1 MYDEIKNKRLNFIS
15 IFKYS
20 FDFIK
25 NNLGTF
31 IFLILLGVILDL
43 SYKYLYTNVYP
54 ELYVEYLYGNSDN
67 LLNGIMTFLFLCL
80 LLFIIRISTY
90 TLLKIKFKYTVE
102 NIYIDKNVFFKDIL
116 KIIFKVIMCLMFGFI
131 YILTYGFLISILF
144 SILDIFLNLT
154 NYMFI
159 TIVTL
164 IFIILGIFLWLKLF
178 FISNGPILLSGNS
191 FNIFK
196 ETINISRNNKKYIFL
211 WILILII
218 IDFILILIQN
228 TAFIK
233 LDNNFVFIIES
244 IISKIAAIYLS
255 LCNFILFYNI
265 YYLFKKEN

>member
-1 MYDEIKNKRLNFIS
+1 MA
-15 IFKYS
+15 
-20 FDFIK
+20 
-25 NNLGTF
+25 
-31 IFLILLGVILDL
+31 
-43 SYKYLYTNVYP
+43 
-54 ELYVEYLYGNSDN
+54 
-67 LLNGIMTFLFLCL
+67 
-80 LLFIIRISTY
+80 
-90 TLLKIKFKYTVE
+90 
-102 NIYIDKNVFFKDIL
+102 
-116 KIIFKVIMCLMFGFI
+116 
-131 YILTYGFLISILF
+131 LISAF
-144 SILDIFLNLT
+144 
-154 NYMFI
+154 
-159 TIVTL
+159 V
-164 IFIILGIFLWLKLF
+164 LGI
-178 FISNGPILLSGNS
+178 ISNS